1 MASYLTPDFLL
12 SDINELLRTSRKA
25 AEEGYSTNPDVL
37 TQDEFEDRYLSGDVA
52 PAFGGRTRY
61 FFDYDFGDA
70 YSGEYYDEGG
80 SAFTADR
87 TLEGARFYSK
97 DDAYEA
103 YLDSLEA
110 QGDISPDGGRDSG
123 VDETFGAPQKANIFD
138 SQSLAE
144 GILKARGD
152 TPSPQAGV
160 GLTEFTPEM
169 FKRLRTEY
177 YQPEIEQRRGS
188 LVDRLISK
196 QRMAKSI
203 GTGIA
208 GYGGRSRAQQAVS
221 EQFETGVEDIFSD
234 IQKEKAG
241 ALQDIYDVLSQYEA
255 I

>member
-12 SDINELLRTSRKA
+12 SDINELLRTS
-25 AEEGYSTNPDVL
+25 SL
-37 TQDEFEDRYLSGDVA
+37 TQDEFEDRYLSGDIN

-61 FFDYDFGDA
+61 YYDFDFGDA

-80 SAFTADR
+80 SAFAADR
-87 TLEGARFYSK
+87 TLKGARFYSK

-103 YLDSLEA
+103 YLDSLKARDDVTLDSE
-110 QGDISPDGGRDSG
+110 RDSVDNQIFG
-123 VDETFGAPQKANIFD
+123 VQKANIFD
-138 SQSLAE
+138 PQSLAE

-152 TPSPQAGV
+152 EPSSQTGV
-160 GLTEFTPEM
+160 GLTAFTPKM